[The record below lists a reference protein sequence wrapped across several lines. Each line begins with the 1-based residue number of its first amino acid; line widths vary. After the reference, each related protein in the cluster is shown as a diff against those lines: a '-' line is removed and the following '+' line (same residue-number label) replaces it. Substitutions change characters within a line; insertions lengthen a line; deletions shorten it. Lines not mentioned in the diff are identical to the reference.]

1 MNPIFIVARKELRTY
16 FQSPVAL
23 IFLAVFLA
31 FTLFTFFGTS
41 RFFARNIADVRPLFQ
56 WLPLLMIFLVSAVT
70 MRQWAEE
77 KKMGTFEV
85 LLTLPLSTRDLVLG
99 KFLAGVALVALA
111 LALTLPLPA
120 MVFAL
125 GPIDPGPVVGGY
137 VGALLLGST
146 YVAIGLCV
154 SARTDNMV
162 VSLMITLVVGGAIY
176 LIGTDPFTALFGN
189 TGTEIL
195 HALGT
200 GSRFASIERG
210 VLDLRD
216 FSYYGGLTAFFLVL
230 NWYFVEHD
238 RVDAGSP
245 AGRERGVAQQMLVTL
260 AGMNVA
266 LLVVWLAPVTSL
278 RWDLTENNDYSITSV
293 TEGVLADLAE
303 PLVIHG
309 YFSERTHPKLAP
321 LIPTIRDLL
330 YEYEVQG
337 DGRVEVA
344 FFDPNADEELE
355 QEINELYSIRPVPFQ
370 VADRHQ
376 QAVVNS
382 YFHVLVKYG
391 DQNQTLSFQDLIE
404 VHADDTGLDVRL
416 KNLEY
421 DVTRTIK
428 KLSQEFQSNES
439 IFASLPSNMELTL
452 YLSDGVPEDWSEVP
466 DRIRTVAA
474 DLAEASGGKFVFSE
488 VDPKAQPGTADE
500 LYDTYGVRPLAVDL
514 FGRNTF
520 FLDVVI
526 TLGDNFERVL
536 PRSDMSAMDVEK
548 ALDAAIRRVTPG
560 QTKTVAIY
568 TETPVPPPPNP
579 QIPPQ
584 FQPPPP
590 QPDYQSLRGLLS
602 ADYNVEQANLDS
614 GEVSSSVDVLIVG
627 KPGNLTEKQRF
638 AIDQF
643 LMRGG
648 KVVALASSKSVSAG
662 QQGLQVNDIGDQLN
676 EMLSTWGVEVEDA
689 MVMDPQNA
697 PFPMPVQERRGPFTV
712 QKIELLDYPF
722 FADVRTDGFAEHAAL
737 TGLNNVSTPW
747 ASPLSLKGAEGVDS
761 VALLKTSPGSWLNT
775 DGDINPDFAKFPD
788 GGFGPSGPE
797 SRHIVA
803 ATLTGTF
810 PSFFAD
816 RPSPMFEGDASAEGA
831 DATGRTLKQALPE
844 ARLVVIGSSEVVSD
858 LMLNI
863 SSQGVG
869 EVHRANLQLLLNLV
883 DWSVEDTD
891 LLQIR
896 TSGAFART
904 LRPLDDEEAAGWELM
919 QYALGLGLL
928 GLVAFVPRQRRRA
941 IKPLVTLGGQA

>member
-1 MNPIFIVARKELRTY
+1 MNAIVTVARKELRSY

-23 IFLAVFLA
+23 IFLGVFLA

-56 WLPLLMIFLVSAVT
+56 WLPVLLIFLVSAIT

-77 KKMGTFEV
+77 KKMGTLEV

-99 KFLAGVALVALA
+99 KFVAGVALVALA
-111 LALTLPLPA
+111 LLLTTPLPM
-120 MVFAL
+120 MVYAL
-125 GPIDPGPVVGGY
+125 GPLDPGPVIGGY
-137 VGALLLGST
+137 LGALLLGAT

-162 VSLMITLVVGGAIY
+162 VSLMLTLVVGGAIY
-176 LIGTDPFTALFGN
+176 IVGTDQFTALFGN
-189 TGTEIL
+189 AGAEIL
-195 HALGT
+195 RGVGT

-210 VLDLRD
+210 VIDLRD
-216 FSYYGGLTAFFLVL
+216 LAYYGGLTAFFLVL

-238 RVDAGSP
+238 RLDAGSNS
-245 AGRERGVAQQMLVTL
+245 GRSRAAAQRTLVAL
-260 AGMNVA
+260 AAANTV
-266 LLVVWLAPVTSL
+266 LLVVWLTPVTAA
-278 RWDLTENNDYSITSV
+278 RWDLTQNNDYSITSV
-293 TEGVLADLAE
+293 TVGVLEDLAE

-330 YEYEVQG
+330 YEYQVQG
-337 DGRVEVA
+337 GGKVEVA

-355 QEINELYSIRPVPFQ
+355 AEINEQYSIRPVPFQ

-382 YFHVLVKYG
+382 YFHILIKYG

-404 VHADDTGLDVRL
+404 VHADDTGLEVRL

-439 IFASLPSNMELTL
+439 IFAALPAPMEFTL
-452 YLSDGVPEDWSEVP
+452 YASDGIPDDWAEVP
-466 DRIRTVAA
+466 ARVRTAA
-474 DLAEASGGKFVFSE
+474 QAIVTDSDGKFVFTE
-488 VDPKAQPGTADE
+488 VDPKSDPGVAE
-500 LYDTYGVRPLAVDL
+500 QIYQAYGIRPLAVDL

-520 FLDVVI
+520 FLDGIVKQ
-526 TLGDNFERVL
+526 GDRVERVVL
-536 PRSDMSAMDVEK
+536 RGDVTENDVGT
-548 ALDAAIRRVTPG
+548 AIDAAIRRVTPG
-560 QTKTVAIY
+560 QTKTVAIL
-568 TETPVPPPPNP
+568 TEIPVPPPPNP

-590 QPDYQSLRGLLS
+590 QPDYQSLRQLLS
-602 ADYNVEQANLDS
+602 DDYNVEEANLDE
-614 GEVSSSVDVLIVG
+614 GEVNAAVDVLIVG
-627 KPGNLTEKQRF
+627 KPGALTDKQRF

-648 KVVALASSKSVSAG
+648 KVVAMAGSKAIGIG
-662 QQGLQVNDIGDQLN
+662 QQGLEVNDVGPSLN
-676 EMLSTWGVEVEDA
+676 EMLAAWGVEVGA
-689 MVMDPQNA
+689 PMAMDPQNA

-712 QKIELLDYPF
+712 QKIQMLDYPF
-722 FADVRTDGFAEHAAL
+722 FADIRSDGMAEHAML
-737 TGLNNVSTPW
+737 TGINNVTTPW
-747 ASPLSLKGAEGVDS
+747 ASPLTVKGGEGIES
-761 VALLKTSPGSWLNT
+761 TTLLKTSPGTWLNT
-775 DGDINPDFAKFPD
+775 DGNINPDFGKWPD
-788 GGFGPSGPE
+788 KGFGPSGSE
-797 SRHIVA
+797 DRRVVA
-803 ATLTGTF
+803 AALSGAF

-816 RPSPMFEGDASAEGA
+816 RPSPLFEGDASADGA
-831 DATGRTLKQALPE
+831 DATGRTIKQAMPD
-844 ARLVVIGSSEVVSD
+844 ARLVVFGSSEVVSD

-863 SSQGVG
+863 ASQGG
-869 EVHRANLQLLLNLV
+869 EMHKANLQLLRNAV

-904 LRPLDDEEAAGWELM
+904 LRPIDDDEASLWELM
-919 QYALGLGLL
+919 QYALAALL
-928 GLVAFVPRQRRRA
+928 LFFVGVMPRQRRRS
-941 IKPLVTLGGQA
+941 IKPLAMAGGQA